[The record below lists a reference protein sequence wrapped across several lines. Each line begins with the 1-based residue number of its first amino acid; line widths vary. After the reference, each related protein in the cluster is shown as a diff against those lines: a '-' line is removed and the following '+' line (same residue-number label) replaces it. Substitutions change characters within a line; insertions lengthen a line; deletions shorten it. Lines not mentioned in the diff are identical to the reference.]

1 MIGVMTVMTETK
13 QESRTSIWS
22 IIQKLILIKKDG
34 ITYDI

>member
-1 MIGVMTVMTETK
+1 MIGVMIVMTETK

-34 ITYDI
+34 IMYDI